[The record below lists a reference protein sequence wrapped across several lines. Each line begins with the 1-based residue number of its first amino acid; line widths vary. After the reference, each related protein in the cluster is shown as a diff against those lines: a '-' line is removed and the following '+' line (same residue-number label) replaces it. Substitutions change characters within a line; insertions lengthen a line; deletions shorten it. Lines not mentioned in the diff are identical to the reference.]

1 MGLSSPVG
9 SQTAEWPTSPISRHR
24 KFMEYEELSE
34 YDTIYFCGG
43 NSAYLI
49 KRINETGFKTPLKKF
64 VDNGGVGKWVENN
77 VL

>member
-1 MGLSSPVG
+1 
-9 SQTAEWPTSPISRHR
+9 
-24 KFMEYEELSE
+24 MEYEELSE